1 VDASS
6 TAVKCAVLG
15 SPIQHSLSPTLH
27 GAAYAALGL
36 DDWSYGA
43 VTVEEDG
50 LADFLDHLG
59 VGWRGLSLTM
69 PLKRAAVPLV
79 DTLDPWARQAGAVN
93 TIVLTDGS
101 RHGHNTDIPGAVAA
115 IRERTDV
122 PLERAVVLGGGATA
136 ASMLLAL
143 GELGCTTATLLVREP
158 SRATQTL
165 DVVRAA
171 DAAPAVEVGTLDA
184 DPGPAD
190 IVIST
195 IPADAQAEELV
206 RRLADVPVVFDVI
219 YDPWPT
225 PLAASVGDDRV
236 LVSGLDLLVHQA
248 LLQVRLMTGI
258 DDVPLAVLREAGQT
272 ALSRRKE
279 EV

>member
-1 VDASS
+1 MDASLR
-6 TAVKCAVLG
+6 AVKCAVLG

-27 GAAYAALGL
+27 NAAYAALGL
-36 DDWSYGA
+36 DDWTYGA
-43 VTVEEDG
+43 VNVEESG

-69 PLKRAAVPLV
+69 PLKRAALSLV
-79 DTLDPWARQAGAVN
+79 DSVDPWARQARAVN
-93 TIVLTDGS
+93 TIVFADGS
-101 RHGHNTDIPGAVAA
+101 RHGHNTDVPGAVAA
-115 IRERTDV
+115 IRERTDT
-122 PLERAVVLGGGATA
+122 PPARAVVLGGGATA
-136 ASMLLAL
+136 TSMLLAL
-143 GELGCTTATLLVREP
+143 GELGCTTATLLVRDP
-158 SRATQTL
+158 TRASETL
-165 DVVRAA
+165 EVVRAA
-171 DAAPAVEVGTLDA
+171 DAAPSLEVGTLDA
-184 DPGPAD
+184 DPGEAD
-190 IVIST
+190 IVVST
-195 IPADAQAEELV
+195 IPAEAQSGALV
-206 RRLADVPVVFDVI
+206 QRLADVPVVFDVI

-258 DDVPLAVLREAGQT
+258 HDVPLAVLREAGQE